1 LFDSLEKSQYAD
13 NTIVMIWGDHGW
25 HLSEKMHYGKT
36 GLWEE
41 SARVP
46 FIVNVPGVTPP
57 NTKCDGVVNLIDM
70 YPTLIELCGLPPNPE
85 NDGRSFTTLLKNPSM
100 EWDQPTLTTYQ
111 CKNHSITDG
120 RYRYTWYGGRADGA
134 EELYDH
140 DADPL
145 EHTNLASDPSY
156 REVIMRLRQHVPTH
170 HEPNSPS
177 NPHNAL
183 KNSKNQERSKRVKK

>member
-1 LFDSLEKSQYAD
+1 
-13 NTIVMIWGDHGW
+13 
-25 HLSEKMHYGKT
+25 MHYGKT

-85 NDGRSFTTLLKNPSM
+85 NSGRSFKKLLKNPSM
-100 EWDQPTLTTYQ
+100 KWDQPTLTTYQ

-145 EHTNLASDPSY
+145 EHTNIASNPDY
-156 REVIMRLRQHVPTH
+156 KNVIARLRKHLLTH
-170 HEPNSPS
+170 REPSSPS
-177 NPHNAL
+177 NPHNGL
-183 KNSKNQERSKRVKK
+183 KNSKNQERSKRVKEKSK